1 MALAALG
8 VSARALHSRSWLL
21 GTWQTQIRDTHQR
34 ASFLSFWELIPMRA
48 EPLRKKKKVDPK
60 KDQAVK
66 DRLKKRIRRLEKASQ
81 ELIPIEDFI
90 TPVRLLDKAR
100 QRPHVELPFEES
112 ERRALLLKKWSLYKH
127 QEHEKERDAI
137 RSMVES
143 QQEALQ
149 ELQLMSPEL
158 HVEATKRDPNLFPFE
173 REGPDYTPPISNY
186 QPPEGR
192 YHDIT
197 KVYTQVEF
205 KR

>member
-1 MALAALG
+1 MAVAALG
-8 VSARALHSRSWLL
+8 ASARALRSRSGLL
-21 GTWQTQIRDTHQR
+21 GPWQTQMRETHQR
-34 ASFLSFWELIPMRA
+34 AALLSFWELIPMRA

-90 TPVRLLDKAR
+90 TPVKLLDKTR
-100 QRPHVELPFEES
+100 QRPKVELSFEES

-137 RSMVES
+137 TSMLES
-143 QQEALQ
+143 QQEALE
-149 ELQLMSPEL
+149 ELKLISPEL
-158 HVEATKRDPNLFPFE
+158 HEEATKRDPNLFPFE
-173 REGPDYTPPISNY
+173 REGPDYTPPISSY